1 MARNRTPK
9 NKANV
14 SGASLNQPSRYA
26 QRQSPKNTRELGD
39 PYEKMTEAQKE
50 AWQDLRYEM
59 PWLTSVDR
67 TMVRLA
73 CMWIAKLDDR
83 EFGTAATQVLSAI
96 LSKLG
101 ASPVDASKVNHAGD
115 EESDEADKFFSR
127 TH

>member
-26 QRQSPKNTRELGD
+26 QRQSPKSVRALGD
-39 PYEKMTEAQKE
+39 PYEAMTNKQKE
-50 AWQDLRYEM
+50 VWQELRYEM
-59 PWLTSVDR
+59 PWLTSSDR

-73 CMWIAKLDDR
+73 CMWIAKLDDG

-101 ASPVDASKVNHAGD
+101 ASPSDVSKVNHATD
-115 EESDEADKFFSR
+115 EEKDESDKFFKV
-127 TH
+127 H